1 MTPRPNPFRLLPT
14 LAALALS
21 ALLPLAA
28 SAAGK
33 TAAPALEAG
42 RDYVV
47 IDDGRPYAPV
57 RGKIEVVE
65 VFGYTCPHC
74 AHAQPAIEAWKAKL
88 AKDVSFVPVAAPFGG
103 YWQPYAKAYYAA
115 QSMGLVAKT
124 HAAVFKALHEER
136 SLPTS
141 NASSSEIA
149 SFYARYG
156 VDADKFAAAMDSKPI
171 EAKLDSARDFLTRS
185 GVEGTPTFIVAGKYR
200 VTGGTSFED
209 VLRITDQLVA
219 QERSRGKSKR

>member
-1 MTPRPNPFRLLPT
+1 MTPRPTPSRLFTT

-33 TAAPALEAG
+33 SAAPALEAG
-42 RDYVV
+42 RDYEL
-47 IDDGRPYAPV
+47 IEGGRPYAPV

-74 AHAQPAIEAWKAKL
+74 AHAQPAIDAWKAKL
-88 AKDVSFVPVAAPFGG
+88 PKDVSFVPVAAPFGG
-103 YWQPYAKAYYAA
+103 YWQPYAKAYYTA

-124 HAAVFKALHEER
+124 HEAVFKALHEER
-136 SLPTS
+136 SLPIS
-141 NASSSEIA
+141 NASSQEIA

-156 VDADKFAAAMDSKPI
+156 ADADKFAAAMDSAPI
-171 EAKLDSARDFLTRS
+171 EAKLEATREFLTRS

-200 VTGGTSFED
+200 VTGGTNFED

-219 QERSRGKSKR
+219 QERSSAKSKR

>member
-1 MTPRPNPFRLLPT
+1 MTPRTTPRLFTT
-14 LAALALS
+14 LAALALG

-33 TAAPALEAG
+33 GAAPAPEAG
-42 RDYVV
+42 RDYEL
-47 IDDGRPYAPV
+47 IEGGRPYAPV

-74 AHAQPAIEAWKAKL
+74 AHAQPAIDAWKAKL
-88 AKDVSFVPVAAPFGG
+88 PKDVSFVPVAAPFGG
-103 YWQPYAKAYYAA
+103 YWQPYAKAYYTA

-124 HAAVFKALHEER
+124 HEAVFKALHEER
-136 SLPTS
+136 SLPIS
-141 NASSSEIA
+141 NASSQEIA

-156 VDADKFAAAMDSKPI
+156 ADADKFAAAMDSAPI
-171 EAKLDSARDFLTRS
+171 EAKLEATREFLTRS

-200 VTGGTSFED
+200 VTGGNSLED
-209 VLRITDQLVA
+209 VLRIADQLVA
-219 QERSRGKSKR
+219 QERSRAKGKR